1 MVRFYSGG
9 SVIGLIDN
17 QSGTLSYG
25 TFTGSHLALTEE
37 SIEFGML
44 VSMTGTNSRWHDEA
58 DAELIYGVVKSTTA
72 NDPKLL
78 GTYLGVSEPK
88 DAASVDNPHLI
99 ACVGNGPMWLVDK
112 GANIAVGDYLISSD
126 VAGHAMKDD
135 GTNAVSYVIGRATE
149 VIDWSTVTDTV
160 GSTKHKKIT
169 VTYES
174 FKNFEGKINSLEAR
188 IAALEN

>member
-1 MVRFYSGG
+1 
-9 SVIGLIDN
+9 
-17 QSGTLSYG
+17 
-25 TFTGSHLALTEE
+25 
-37 SIEFGML
+37 ML